1 MYEYKA
7 KIVNV
12 VDGDTVDALVDL
24 GFKIQTIQR
33 LRLARVNTPER
44 SQPAYT
50 EAKEFVQNLIGNK
63 EVFIRTHK
71 VSKWGYFLV
80 DIHIDGRDVA
90 DALIATNL
98 GVAYSGGKK

>member
-1 MYEYKA
+1 
-7 KIVNV
+7 V

-50 EAKEFVQNLIGNK
+50 EAKEFG
-63 EVFIRTHK
+63 
-71 VSKWGYFLV
+71 
-80 DIHIDGRDVA
+80 
-90 DALIATNL
+90 
-98 GVAYSGGKK
+98 